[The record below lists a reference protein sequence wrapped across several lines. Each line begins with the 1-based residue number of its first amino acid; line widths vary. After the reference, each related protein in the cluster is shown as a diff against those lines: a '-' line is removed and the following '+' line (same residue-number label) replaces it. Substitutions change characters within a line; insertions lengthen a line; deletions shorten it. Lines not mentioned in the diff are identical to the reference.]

1 MSMEP
6 KKPGDSEERRNS
18 HSDDSEGDFD
28 LSGFASDDVAPKSG
42 SKPASKPAP
51 KLPDDPPRGRKVI
64 GRGGAGFEMRNTAR
78 PGSDRPAREGGKDA
92 GPGTGAP
99 RAGGSAGKGEYPAR
113 KGPGGPGADRPRGGW
128 EKLPQRD
135 NFRGKDQGYVPRGPR
150 AATGPRTGPGAP
162 VGRGPAGGRNDGPA
176 SRGPSRGPAGR
187 GPDGQGTGGPG
198 PGRYGDRNDSPRGPR
213 DFNAPRQSTGP
224 TYPPRNHTPREIER
238 VAGAHKPVSAEI
250 KPFLPLKTD
259 KGRWKE
265 SQFFLEGAK
274 NIADALSVSPGIIQT
289 VFLAPEFDDKDLLT
303 VIKKNR
309 IQVISVTME
318 DIKNL
323 ADTEA
328 PQGILA
334 VANFATLRPD
344 YALARYVTLLDAV
357 QDPGNVGAILRTS
370 LALGMDAVVFGKGT
384 CDPYNPKVV
393 RSSASALLRMPF
405 ETGEDLGA
413 KMEFLRLKGY
423 SIVATSSHAPI
434 TLDKAKLR
442 KKVALIMGNEG
453 AGTGAT
459 YLDMADAVVKIPLKN
474 KVESL
479 NVGVAHGILSYQLI
493 HGRT

>member
-1 MSMEP
+1 MEP
-6 KKPGDSEERRNS
+6 KKPGDSDERRSNLS
-18 HSDDSEGDFD
+18 NAGDDNDGDFD
-28 LSGFASDDVAPKSG
+28 LSGFASDDVAPPSKAD
-42 SKPASKPAP
+42 KPAKKAYEE
-51 KLPDDPPRGRKVI
+51 PPRGKKVI
-64 GRGGAGFEMRNTAR
+64 GKAPRFESRNTI
-78 PGSDRPAREGGKDA
+78 PGGDRPPRDGGKASA
-92 GPGTGAP
+92 GP
-99 RAGGSAGKGEYPAR
+99 AGQGPGGRGPAGKGPDKPGYPPR
-113 KGPGGPGADRPRGGW
+113 KGPAGPRGGW

-135 NFRGKDQGYVPRGPR
+135 HFRGKDQGFVPRGPR

-162 VGRGPAGGRNDGPA
+162 VGRGSAGGRNDGPA
-176 SRGPSRGPAGR
+176 
-187 GPDGQGTGGPG
+187 GQG
-198 PGRYGDRNDSPRGPR
+198 YA
-213 DFNAPRQSTGP
+213 APRSF
-224 TYPPRNHTPREIER
+224 PPRNHTPREIER

-274 NIADALSVSPGIIQT
+274 NIADALSVSPAIIQT

-309 IQVISVTME
+309 IQVIPVSME

-323 ADTEA
+323 ADTET

>member
-1 MSMEP
+1 MEP
-6 KKPGDSEERRNS
+6 KKPGDSDERRNN
-18 HSDDSEGDFD
+18 HSDDNDGDFD
-28 LSGFASDDVAPKSG
+28 LSGFASDDVAAAPKAD
-42 SKPASKPAP
+42 KPAK
-51 KLPDDPPRGRKVI
+51 KVYEEPPRGKKVVGKAPRFESRNTI
-64 GRGGAGFEMRNTAR
+64 PGGDRPPRDGGKASEGPDGRSPGAGK
-78 PGSDRPAREGGKDA
+78 PG
-92 GPGTGAP
+92 
-99 RAGGSAGKGEYPAR
+99 YPPR
-113 KGPGGPGADRPRGGW
+113 KGPAGPRGGW

-135 NFRGKDQGYVPRGPR
+135 HFRGKDQGFVPRGPR

-162 VGRGPAGGRNDGPA
+162 VGRGSAGGRNDGP
-176 SRGPSRGPAGR
+176 SRGPAGA
-187 GPDGQGTGGPG
+187 G
-198 PGRYGDRNDSPRGPR
+198 GRYGDRGDRNDSRGPR
-213 DFNAPRQSTGP
+213 DFNAPRTAP
-224 TYPPRNHTPREIER
+224 NFPPRNHTPREIER

-274 NIADALSVSPGIIQT
+274 NIADALSVSPAIIQT

-309 IQVISVTME
+309 IQVIPVTME

-323 ADTEA
+323 ADTET

>member
-1 MSMEP
+1 MTRS
-6 KKPGDSEERRNS
+6 
-18 HSDDSEGDFD
+18 
-28 LSGFASDDVAPKSG
+28 
-42 SKPASKPAP
+42 
-51 KLPDDPPRGRKVI
+51 
-64 GRGGAGFEMRNTAR
+64 AR
-78 PGSDRPAREGGKDA
+78 PRPA
-92 GPGTGAP
+92 GPGDPSPTAIAATRDPRPQGFQRPPVSGRSTAAGQGYAPAP
-99 RAGGSAGKGEYPAR
+99 RA
-113 KGPGGPGADRPRGGW
+113 
-128 EKLPQRD
+128 
-135 NFRGKDQGYVPRGPR
+135 F
-150 AATGPRTGPGAP
+150 
-162 VGRGPAGGRNDGPA
+162 
-176 SRGPSRGPAGR
+176 
-187 GPDGQGTGGPG
+187 
-198 PGRYGDRNDSPRGPR
+198 
-213 DFNAPRQSTGP
+213 
-224 TYPPRNHTPREIER
+224 PPRNHTPREIER
-238 VAGAHKPVSAEI
+238 VAGAHKPVSAEV

-265 SQFFLEGAK
+265 SQFLLEGAK
-274 NIADALSVSPGIIQT
+274 NIADALSVSPAIIQT
-289 VFLAPEFDDKDLLT
+289 VLLAPEFDDKELLAAL
-303 VIKKNR
+303 KKNR
-309 IQVISVTME
+309 IQVIPVSME

-344 YALARYVTLLDAV
+344 YATARYVTLLDAV

-393 RSSASALLRMPF
+393 RSSASSLLRMPF
-405 ETGEDLGA
+405 ETGEDLA
-413 KMEFLRLKGY
+413 SKMEFLRLKGF

-493 HGRT
+493 HGRAT

>member
-1 MSMEP
+1 MDP

-18 HSDDSEGDFD
+18 HSNAGDDNEGDFD
-28 LSGFASDDVAPKSG
+28 LSGFASDD
-42 SKPASKPAP
+42 ASPAP
-51 KLPDDPPRGRKVI
+51 KAAREDKPAKKVFEEPPRGKKVV
-64 GRGGAGFEMRNTAR
+64 GKAPRFESRNTL
-78 PGSDRPAREGGKDA
+78 PGGDRPQRDAGRPTEGSA
-92 GPGTGAP
+92 GPGGQ
-99 RAGGSAGKGEYPAR
+99 GGKPGYPPR
-113 KGPGGPGADRPRGGW
+113 KGPAGPRGGW
-128 EKLPQRD
+128 EKLPQRE
-135 NFRGKDQGYVPRGPR
+135 NFRGKDQGFVPRGPR
-150 AATGPRTGPGAP
+150 NATGPARGATGPG
-162 VGRGPAGGRNDGPA
+162 GPKPYGDR
-176 SRGPSRGPAGR
+176 
-187 GPDGQGTGGPG
+187 
-198 PGRYGDRNDSPRGPR
+198 GDRNDGARGPR
-213 DFNAPRQSTGP
+213 DFNAPRPPAGQRPAGQGYAP
-224 TYPPRNHTPREIER
+224 APRAFPPRNHTPREIER
-238 VAGAHKPVSAEI
+238 VAGAHKPVSAEV

-265 SQFFLEGAK
+265 SQFLLEGAK
-274 NIADALSVSPGIIQT
+274 NIADALSVSPAIIQT
-289 VFLAPEFDDKDLLT
+289 VLLAPEFDDKELIAVL
-303 VIKKNR
+303 KKNR
-309 IQVISVTME
+309 IQVIPVTME

-344 YALARYVTLLDAV
+344 YATARYVTLLDAV

-393 RSSASALLRMPF
+393 RSSASSLLRMPF
-405 ETGEDLGA
+405 ETGEDLA
-413 KMEFLRLKGY
+413 SKMEFLRLKGF

-493 HGRT
+493 HGRAT

>member
-1 MSMEP
+1 MEP

-18 HSDDSEGDFD
+18 HSGGDDNDGDFD
-28 LSGFASDDVAPKSG
+28 LSGFASDDASSAPKAE
-42 SKPASKPAP
+42 KPIKQVYEE
-51 KLPDDPPRGRKVI
+51 PPRGKKVV
-64 GRGGAGFEMRNTAR
+64 GKAPRFQSRNTLPGGDRPPRDGGKASEGPAGQSPGAGK
-78 PGSDRPAREGGKDA
+78 PG
-92 GPGTGAP
+92 
-99 RAGGSAGKGEYPAR
+99 YPPR
-113 KGPGGPGADRPRGGW
+113 KGPAGPRGGW
-128 EKLPQRD
+128 EKLPQREH
-135 NFRGKDQGYVPRGPR
+135 FRGKDQGYVPRGPR
-150 AATGPRTGPGAP
+150 AATGPRSDRGGP
-162 VGRGPAGGRNDGPA
+162 VGKGSAGGRNDGPA
-176 SRGPSRGPAGR
+176 GAG
-187 GPDGQGTGGPG
+187 
-198 PGRYGDRNDSPRGPR
+198 GRYGDRGDSRDSRDPTRGPR
-213 DFNAPRQSTGP
+213 DFNAPRTPAGQGYVAPRSF
-224 TYPPRNHTPREIER
+224 PPRNHTPREIER

-274 NIADALSVSPGIIQT
+274 NIADALSVSPAIIQT

-303 VIKKNR
+303 VLKKNR
-309 IQVISVTME
+309 IQVIPVTME

-323 ADTEA
+323 ADTET

-413 KMEFLRLKGY
+413 KMEFLRLKGF

>member
-1 MSMEP
+1 MSMDP

-18 HSDDSEGDFD
+18 HSNSGDGDDDFD
-28 LSGFASDDVAPKSG
+28 LSGFASDDAAPRS
-42 SKPASKPAP
+42 ASKPTP
-51 KLPDDPPRGRKVI
+51 KVPDEPPRGRKVI
-64 GRGGAGFEMRNTAR
+64 GKGGSFEMRNTAR
-78 PGSDRPAREGGKDA
+78 PGSDRPARDGGKDA
-92 GPGTGAP
+92 GPGAP
-99 RAGGSAGKGEYPAR
+99 KSGGKGEYPSR
-113 KGPGGPGADRPRGGW
+113 KGPGGPGGDRPRGGW

-135 NFRGKDQGYVPRGPR
+135 HFRGKDQGYVPRGPR
-150 AATGPRTGPGAP
+150 AATGPRPGTAGQ
-162 VGRGPAGGRNDGPA
+162 GRGPAGGRDDRAPRSFAPRADGPQ
-176 SRGPSRGPAGR
+176 GR
-187 GPDGQGTGGPG
+187 GPESSRTGPG
-198 PGRYGDRNDSPRGPR
+198 AGRYGDRGDTRGPR
-213 DFNAPRQSTGP
+213 DAAPARTF
-224 TYPPRNHTPREIER
+224 PPRNHTPREIER

-274 NIADALSVSPGIIQT
+274 NIADALSVSPAIIQT

-303 VIKKNR
+303 AIKKNR
-309 IQVISVTME
+309 IQVIPVSME

-413 KMEFLRLKGY
+413 KMEFLRLKGF